1 MKLPHRRQ
9 FLYLAAGTAA
19 LPVLPRVAR
28 AQAWPARVLRLLVG
42 FPPGGGMDSAGRI
55 VASRLSEIWGQQV
68 VIENK
73 PGAGGTIALDAAAHA
88 APDGYTLLVTA
99 GSPATFGFL
108 FSLGFDPIAD
118 LAPLSVVG
126 RFPNMMVVPNSSPW
140 RSLKDFI
147 AYAKANP
154 GKINWASPGVATS
167 PHLAGELFKRM
178 AGIEM
183 THVPYRGVAAG
194 AMSDLLAG
202 RIDAMFNTTG
212 SLLQAVRANQ
222 VRGLAV
228 TSGER
233 FATAPEIPTIA
244 ESGVP
249 GYNVE
254 SFYGLWA
261 PARTPHDIMKRMN
274 ADIVA
279 MLGEPTVKARFE
291 TLGVIAS
298 GSTPGELA
306 AKARADTELWAPIIK
321 AANIRG
327 E

>member
-1 MKLPHRRQ
+1 
-9 FLYLAAGTAA
+9 
-19 LPVLPRVAR
+19 
-28 AQAWPARVLRLLVG
+28 
-42 FPPGGGMDSAGRI
+42 MDSAGRI
-55 VASRLSEIWGQQV
+55 VASRLSEVWAQQV

-88 APDGYTLLVTA
+88 APDGYTLLITA
-99 GSPATFGFL
+99 GSPATYGFL
-108 FSLGFDPIAD
+108 FSLGFDPVAD

-140 RSLKDFI
+140 KSLDEFI

-154 GKINWASPGVATS
+154 GKINWASPGVGTS
-167 PHLAGELFKRM
+167 PHLAGELFKRV

-202 RIDAMFNTTG
+202 RLDAMFNTTG
-212 SLLQAVRANQ
+212 SLLQAVRASQ
-222 VRGLAV
+222 VRGLGV

-233 FATAPEIPTIA
+233 FATAPEIPTFA
-244 ESGVP
+244 EGGVP
-249 GYNVE
+249 GYDVE

-261 PARTPHDIMKRMN
+261 PARTPREIVRRMN
-274 ADIVA
+274 ADIVK
-279 MLGEPTVKARFE
+279 MFDEPAVKARFAVI
-291 TLGVIAS
+291 GVLAS
-298 GSTPGELA
+298 GSTPEELA
-306 AKARADTELWAPIIK
+306 AKAHADTELWAPIIK
-321 AANIRG
+321 AVNIRG

>member
-1 MKLPHRRQ
+1 
-9 FLYLAAGTAA
+9 
-19 LPVLPRVAR
+19 
-28 AQAWPARVLRLLVG
+28 
-42 FPPGGGMDSAGRI
+42 
-55 VASRLSEIWGQQV
+55 
-68 VIENK
+68 
-73 PGAGGTIALDAAAHA
+73 
-88 APDGYTLLVTA
+88 
-99 GSPATFGFL
+99 
-108 FSLGFDPIAD
+108 
-118 LAPLSVVG
+118 
-126 RFPNMMVVPNSSPW
+126 
-140 RSLKDFI
+140 
-147 AYAKANP
+147 
-154 GKINWASPGVATS
+154 
-167 PHLAGELFKRM
+167 
-178 AGIEM
+178 
-183 THVPYRGVAAG
+183 
-194 AMSDLLAG
+194 MSDLLAG

-212 SLLQAVRANQ
+212 SLLQAVRTNQ

-261 PARTPHDIMKRMN
+261 PSRTPHEIVKRMN

-291 TLGVIAS
+291 TLGVLAS

>member
-1 MKLPHRRQ
+1 MKLPYRRQ
-9 FLYLAAGTAA
+9 FLHLAAGAAA
-19 LPVLPRVAR
+19 LPAVSRIAW
-28 AQAWPARVLRLLVG
+28 AQAWPTRVVRLLVG

-55 VASRLSEIWGQQV
+55 VASRLSEIWTQQV

-88 APDGYTLLVTA
+88 APDGYTLLITA
-99 GSPATFGFL
+99 GSPATYGFL
-108 FSLGFDPIAD
+108 FSLGFDPVAD
-118 LAPLSVVG
+118 LVPLSVVG
-126 RFPNMMVVPNSSPW
+126 RFPNMIVVPNSSPW
-140 RSLKDFI
+140 KSLNEFI
-147 AYAKANP
+147 AYAKTNP
-154 GKINWASPGVATS
+154 GKINWASPGVGTS

-183 THVPYRGVAAG
+183 AHVPYRGVAAG

-202 RIDAMFNTTG
+202 RLDAMFNTTG
-212 SLLQAVRANQ
+212 SLLQAVRASQ
-222 VRGLAV
+222 VRGLGV

-233 FATAPEIPTIA
+233 FATAPEIPTVA

-249 GYNVE
+249 GYDVE

-261 PARTPHDIMKRMN
+261 PARTPREIVRRMN
-274 ADIVA
+274 GDIVK
-279 MLGEPTVKARFE
+279 MLGEPAVKARFE
-291 TLGVIAS
+291 VIGVLAS
-298 GSTPGELA
+298 GSTPEELA
-306 AKARADTELWAPIIK
+306 AKARADTELWGPIIK